1 MVEALPPS
9 DYGTTRKRATTVS
22 YAEIEATARR
32 LMGAGGYPSV
42 GAVRKELKR
51 GSSSTIHDA
60 MQRFWKDQAALNAG
74 NPVAL
79 TRLPPEFADAAVELW
94 EQALRL
100 AQQTAISDDNA
111 ARKRLDE
118 LKREVD
124 LRVHSVELRE
134 NQWDMAARVRERG
147 LAEAREQVSLLMKEV
162 AVERAELRARDAR
175 IADLEAQLE
184 EQRRHLAT
192 VITRAIAKNRAAARK
207 KPRSTSRAKP
217 KRRVAQKK
225 RRLSPQRKQSHSKRK
240 RHA

>member
-1 MVEALPPS
+1 MVEPLPPS
-9 DYGTTRKRATTVS
+9 DYGTTRKRAATVS
-22 YAEIEATARR
+22 YAEIEVAARR
-32 LMGAGGYPSV
+32 LMGVGSYPSV

-51 GSSSTIHDA
+51 GSSSTIHEA

-100 AQQTAISDDNA
+100 AQQTALSDDNA

-134 NQWDMAARVRERG
+134 KQWDMAARVRERG
-147 LAEAREQVSLLMKEV
+147 LAEAREQVSLLMKEL

-192 VITRAIAKNRAAARK
+192 VITRAIAKNRAAARE

-225 RRLSPQRKQSHSKRK
+225 LPSPQRKQSHSKKK
-240 RHA
+240 RHG